1 MTHEQEFSQSVTNTV
16 NLTHKI
22 MTNETIEKEIKYLKE
37 MVLLLVD
44 FNAKQVE
51 INRQLSDDIKALENE

>member
-1 MTHEQEFSQSVTNTV
+1 MTHSERFSQSVTDTV

>member
-1 MTHEQEFSQSVTNTV
+1 
-16 NLTHKI
+16 

-37 MVLLLVD
+37 MVLLLVA

-51 INRQLSDDIKALENE
+51 INRQLSDDIKALENEQV